1 MSKTRTSPQI
11 RMLTAAA
18 TAALATLA
26 LLAFAGSSSAATLV
40 VDNVSDSAAQSA
52 CTVAANDCSLR
63 GAITNTNVDSAAD
76 VITFSGPGTIT
87 IDTPLPAVTE
97 EVTISASGVAVVVTG
112 SGTYSCVGSDYALDI
127 TAATATPSFVNGLS
141 MTNVCGR
148 AIRSNVPAPTIQVGP
163 RRSNNVVLING
174 SAPGAL
180 GVSLFRVL
188 NPAVSGEAS
197 SFFQPATVAA
207 GGYSYQP
214 APLPAAGDRFTAQTS
229 TSQGSSNLSNAATTP
244 SDLTSPSINTA
255 VGESNDSV
263 RIDFDEAIAPAS
275 APASAFALSV
285 GGVPRPISGTL
296 VSGNSVYLYS
306 AQRWATGEAGSVS
319 LNGSTRVTD
328 NTGNE
333 VLGEPTT
340 TVFAGPGE
348 LQPITI
354 SNFRFAPQKMCA
366 KKTAKCRRNYS
377 YAYISLNKD
386 ARVIF
391 RVYRGTKSKQRELIT
406 FIRRLKS
413 GRNKIKVTSSINGR
427 NLPASTLTLRA
438 IAQDVARTNSAPADA
453 LFRLVKNRNEL

>member
-1 MSKTRTSPQI
+1 MSKAASSPQI
-11 RMLTAAA
+11 RSLIAAV
-18 TAALATLA
+18 TAALASLA
-26 LLAFAGSSSAATLV
+26 LLALASSSNAATLV
-40 VDNVSDSAAQSA
+40 VDTVSDNIAQSA
-52 CTVAANDCSLR
+52 CTAAADDCSLR
-63 GAITNTNVDSAAD
+63 GAITNTNVDSGAD
-76 VITFSGPGTIT
+76 VITFSGPGTIP
-87 IDTPLPAVTE
+87 IDSPLPAVTE
-97 EVTISASGVAVVVTG
+97 EVTISASGIAVVVTG
-112 SGTYSCVGSDYALDI
+112 SGSYSCAGNNYALDI
-127 TAATATPSFVNGLS
+127 TAASATPSFVYGLS
-141 MTNVCGR
+141 VNGVCGR

-163 RRSNNVVLING
+163 RRSNNTVAISG
-174 SAPGAL
+174 AAPGTV
-180 GVSLFRVL
+180 GVGLFRVL
-188 NPAVSGEAS
+188 GPAVSGESS
-197 SFFQPATVAA
+197 SFFQPASLSP
-207 GGYSYQP
+207 GGYSYLP
-214 APLPAAGDRFTAQTS
+214 APLPAAGDRFAAITS
-229 TSQGSSNLSNAATTP
+229 TSQGSSNFSSAATTP

-275 APASAFALSV
+275 APPGAFSLAV
-285 GGVPRPISGTL
+285 GGVPRPISGAL

-306 AQRWATGEAGSVS
+306 SQRWATGEAGSVA
-319 LNGSTRVTD
+319 LTGGTRVTD
-328 NTGNE
+328 NSGNE
-333 VLGEPTT
+333 VLGEPIA

-406 FIRRLKS
+406 FIRRLKT